1 MNVEDRMDRKDV
13 EMSDEVHLG
22 EGTQTSPSTGID
34 LDQFM
39 KKDHPRVLIIDDE
52 MDTLTLIKHLFVK
65 RGFDVAS
72 ALNGKEALSR
82 MAEVNPSLVL
92 LDIMMPDMDGWQT
105 YENLRK
111 ISNLP
116 VIAIS
121 AVDQAESIV
130 HALQIGFDDYI
141 TKPFNGDEVVA
152 RVNNV
157 LRRVTQPSILHR
169 LGFSEIQLILD
180 LETQEIFYEGKRIQ
194 LTGKMFEVLA
204 LLARNAPHLV
214 NYDEMT
220 YQIWKEKSPSVRN
233 RLKYLI
239 YLLRQE
245 LNEVDDRFEII
256 KNVDRLGYKLV
267 TTRE

>member
-1 MNVEDRMDRKDV
+1 
-13 EMSDEVHLG
+13 MSDQSQSEEDLLA
-22 EGTQTSPSTGID
+22 SASAGID

-39 KKDHPRVLIIDDE
+39 RKDRPRVLIIDDDQ
-52 MDTLTLIKHLFVK
+52 DTLTLIKHLFVN
-65 RGFDVAS
+65 RGYDVAG
-72 ALNGKEALSR
+72 ALNGREALIR
-82 MAEVNPSLVL
+82 LADVNPSLVL

-111 ISNLP
+111 ISNIP

-121 AVDQAESIV
+121 AVGQMESIV

-141 TKPFNGDEVVA
+141 TKPFNGDEVIA
-152 RVNNV
+152 RVNNI
-157 LRRVTQPSILHR
+157 LRRVTQPATMHR
-169 LGFSEIQLILD
+169 LGFSDIQLILD

-214 NYDEMT
+214 SYDDLT
-220 YQIWKEKSPSVRN
+220 YMIWKETSASVRN

-267 TTRE
+267 TARE